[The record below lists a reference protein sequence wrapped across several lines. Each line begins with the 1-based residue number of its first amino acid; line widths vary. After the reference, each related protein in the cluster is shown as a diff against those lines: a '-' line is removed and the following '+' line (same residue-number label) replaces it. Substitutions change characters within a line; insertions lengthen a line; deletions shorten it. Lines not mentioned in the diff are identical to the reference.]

1 MGAATIQQMAL
12 RVAELMQEKLK
23 IKGRTLDD
31 KLRAAGRRLPKPVKE
46 AAHQLALAAE
56 QAKHPKLVMRIDEE
70 AVAQN
75 YDTCVRDLNG
85 LDKWY
90 RRRGI
95 MLSLTLSILLSLLGV
110 VVLLLIVLRW
120 RGFL

>member
-70 AVAQN
+70 IVAQN
-75 YDTCVRDLNG
+75 YDTCVRYLNG

-90 RRRGI
+90 RRREI

-110 VVLLLIVLRW
+110 VVLLLVVLRW

>member
-31 KLRAAGRRLPKPVKE
+31 KLRAAGRRLPRPIKE

-75 YDTCVRDLNG
+75 YDICVRYLNG